1 MGLLDGGIADIVNN
15 ATSGLLLTVTVSR
28 NVAGTSSPPA
38 PWEPVV
44 ASTQTVTFK
53 GFTAS
58 YKAHMIDGERIRAS
72 DRIVVVTSKSS
83 SVANFEPKAGDR
95 VSAGSVVGTVENCE
109 RDPAG
114 ATFTMQVRS

>member
-15 ATSGLLLTVTVSR
+15 ATSGLLLAVTISR
-28 NVAGTSSPPA
+28 AVAGTASPPA
-38 PWEPVV
+38 PWAPVV

-53 GFTAS
+53 GFTSS
-58 YKAHMIDGERIRAS
+58 YRANMVDGERIRS
-72 DRIVVVTSKSS
+72 TDRIVVVTSKSS
-83 SVANFEPKAGDR
+83 SVANFEPKAGDK
-95 VSAGSVVGTVENCE
+95 VSAGSVVGIVENCE